1 METSNPVQSWMYFLQ
16 KDPKFETERVYELRR
31 QKPTKKIPQTNM
43 LLEKVEGIPIYDV
56 RPQLE
61 QCSFNTTG
69 FFLLDMDTGLVAE
82 DFDQRSKVMNV
93 FLPQLAAAVKDKL
106 NASRVQIFDY
116 QLRKRNRD
124 FPISN
129 GEIYEY
135 RQPSCLAHVDA
146 TPGDIER
153 LRHGLNKGNF
163 ERVNNVRCQF
173 VKYASVSFRFLWQNS
188 DLIFFDSAWKPLRG
202 PTRDWPLGLC
212 DNRSVDPEVDLKIC
226 DLVAPD
232 GTSETASVHHSPKQR
247 WCYVSDQMPNEI
259 WVFMQSDSNGT
270 SGMSSMSGP
279 RYLLIHNRALING
292 SRCSTLL
299 IPTSRH
305 K

>member
-1 METSNPVQSWMYFLQ
+1 MAVADPVQSWMYFLQ
-16 KDPKFETERVYELRR
+16 RDPKFETERVYELRR
-31 QKPTKKIPQTNM
+31 QKPTKKVPQTNM
-43 LLEKVEGIPIYDV
+43 ILEKVEDIPIHDV

-61 QCSFNTTG
+61 ECSFDTTG

-82 DFDQRSKVMNV
+82 DFDERSKVMAV
-93 FLPQLAAAVKDKL
+93 FLPQLAAAVKEKL

-116 QLRKRNRD
+116 QLRKRHQD

-129 GEIYEY
+129 GETYN
-135 RQPSCLAHVDA
+135 A

-163 ERVNNVRCQF
+163 ERVDNVRCQF
-173 VKYASVSFRFLWQNS
+173 VN
-188 DLIFFDSAWKPLRG
+188 AWKPLKG
-202 PTRDWPLGLC
+202 PTRDWPLALC
-212 DNRSVDPEVDLKIC
+212 DNRSVDPEIDLKIC

-247 WCYVSDQMPNEI
+247 WCYVRDQLPNEI

-270 SGMSSMSGP
+270 SGVSHSSFPHPDTSEHDHLRESIEVRMLVFYEEGKEPGSGK
-279 RYLLIHNRALING
+279 L
-292 SRCSTLL
+292 
-299 IPTSRH
+299 
-305 K
+305 